1 MSDLLDNLFNS
12 DEYAPRCSRPWNREI
27 FKRAYLYDSGHFADV
42 CRRLE
47 LGFSVLVYLPGN
59 CMDAA
64 AEIAISQVNSYSWKE
79 LGKPS
84 PNELTVADMWRQS
97 ASIFDQIQAWLN
109 NAINEQLGV
118 IFHNLNLLSDER
130 GGLYPSNEAKTALL
144 YLIESTH
151 SGVVLGLSDSNAG
164 ELPKAIR
171 QLFDEEIWLDE
182 IPIKRFPSLI
192 PYVLGQRLQVGRTNP
207 TVAATA
213 IATRLRW
220 TDPIRAVTIMESVT
234 KQVPNGNLNNILASI
249 MQATQTVEFF
259 APEQVTEL
267 EVDPSTGEP
276 TGFEAAIIQL
286 IRSSIIQPYLQ
297 WTDFSLNQPSQ
308 LDLPERLPPGL
319 ILYGPP
325 GTGKTRLARWI
336 AKSIGLP
343 IRLVSAAD
351 LRRADYGES
360 ERLVKALFRSA
371 LRSAPC
377 VIVLDDADDLLPDR
391 DKVVGSIASAER
403 GIVNAFLQELEGWE
417 GRANGVLVILT
428 TNRRDTLDPA
438 VRSRLH
444 LHVRIPYPLDYHQ
457 VDQIVE
463 SVAQSFGL
471 LIDYTLPE
479 EGKTFRQLLVE
490 HFMGPQSGHSNHDI
504 SNSEIRRNLENNLY
518 SPREIA
524 AAMRI
529 LIGHK
534 HSHPGVPDFER
545 MKTYLAQRNAKPLF
559 ESE

>member
-1 MSDLLDNLFNS
+1 MFDPLDNLFNS
-12 DEYAPRCSRPWNREI
+12 DEYAPRRSRPWNREV

-59 CMDAA
+59 CMNAA
-64 AEIAISQVNSYSWKE
+64 AEIARTQVNGYSWKE

-84 PNELTVADMWRQS
+84 SNELTVADMWRQS

-109 NAINEQLGV
+109 NASNEQLGV

-144 YLIESTH
+144 YLIEGTH
-151 SGVVLGLSDSNAG
+151 SGVVLGLSDRNAG

-171 QLFDEEIWLDE
+171 QIFNEEIWLDE
-182 IPIKRFPSLI
+182 IPHERFPSLI
-192 PYVLGQRLQVGRTNP
+192 PYTLGQRLQASRTNL
-207 TVAATA
+207 TVATTA
-213 IATRLRW
+213 IAARLRW

-234 KQVPNGNLNNILASI
+234 KQAPNGNLNDILASI
-249 MQATQTVEFF
+249 MHTTRTVEFF
-259 APEQVTEL
+259 NSEQVTEV
-267 EVDPSTGEP
+267 EVDSAGEP
-276 TGFEAAIIQL
+276 TGFEATTIQL
-286 IRSSIIQPYLQ
+286 IKSSIIQPYED
-297 WTDFSLNQPSQ
+297 WTGFNPNQPSEPN
-308 LDLPERLPPGL
+308 LSERLPPGL

-343 IRLVSAAD
+343 VRLVSAAD

-391 DKVVGSIASAER
+391 DKAGGSVASAER

-444 LHVRIPYPLDYHQ
+444 LHVRVPYPLDYHQ

-463 SVAQSFGL
+463 SVAQSYGL
-471 LIDYTLPE
+471 LIDYTVPE
-479 EGKTFRQLLVE
+479 QGKTFRQLLVD
-490 HFMGPQSGHSNHDI
+490 HFMGPQSGQSNYNI
-504 SNSEIRRNLENNLY
+504 ENREIRRNLENNLY

-534 HSHPGVPDFER
+534 HNRPEFTDFER
-545 MKTYLAQRNAKPLF
+545 MKTYLEQRNAVSLF
-559 ESE
+559 DN